1 MISTQIPIL
10 FLEDGS
16 ESPLQGNQSP
26 NATPMRGL
34 SPRCKEELSA
44 LRAILQNYPYIFGA
58 ASCGIAAI
66 LSRAAP
72 NCMFALIAILRMR
85 IEADHLIALVL
96 YHADSCI
103 RSTTKLHLVVAR
115 LGVTDMGGLIAL
127 MRTPLSPDR
136 PLRKHSGHRSLQS
149 STAQWLGN
157 ASGSPPA
164 SRSLAEHPAMPHFLR
179 RVREFADR
187 LCATGVLDE
196 RATVAMAEKA
206 LRDTGR
212 LRALNK
218 KFTEWCDAVFALEK
232 PARGAFGAAAIDGVD
247 KCMEEVKAL
256 ASALGMDVDTGTV
269 STGVEQVRSR
279 PTRSHVPGRVDSIR
293 YYRSGLGPASA
304 TLPRLQSQTARSL
317 R

>member
-136 PLRKHSGHRSLQS
+136 PLRKHSGRRSLQS

-164 SRSLAEHPAMPHFLR
+164 SRSLAEHPAMPLFLR

-196 RATVAMAEKA
+196 RATVMAEKA

-218 KFTEWCDAVFALEK
+218 KVTEWCDAVLALEK
-232 PARGAFGAAAIDGVD
+232 QAQGAFGAVAIGDVD
-247 KCMEEVKAL
+247 KCMDEVKAL
-256 ASALGMDVDTGTV
+256 AAALGMDVDTGAAC
-269 STGVEQVRSR
+269 GVEQVRSC
-279 PTRSHVPGRVDSIR
+279 PTRSHVPERVDSVR
-293 YYRSGLGPASA
+293 YYRSELSPASA
-304 TLPRLQSQTARSL
+304 VPSRLQSRTVR

>member
-1 MISTQIPIL
+1 MNPPQTPVL
-10 FLEDGS
+10 VLKDG
-16 ESPLQGNQSP
+16 LGQGNQFP
-26 NATPMRGL
+26 NAIPMRGL

-44 LRAILQNYPYIFGA
+44 LRATLQNYPDIFEA
-58 ASCGIAAI
+58 ASCGIAVI

-72 NCMFALIAILRMR
+72 NCMFALIAILRTR
-85 IEADHLIALVL
+85 IKADHLIALAL
-96 YHADSCI
+96 HHADSCV
-103 RSTTKLHLVVAR
+103 RSTTKLHLVIAC
-115 LGVTDMGGLIAL
+115 LGATDMGGLIAL

-164 SRSLAEHPAMPHFLR
+164 SRSLAEHPAMPLFLR

-196 RATVAMAEKA
+196 RATVMAEKA

-293 YYRSGLGPASA
+293 YYSSVLGSASA